1 MKSIAFINNEV
12 QKRMSASMRMTGF
25 SAFEMGYANG
35 YVAIPPGHPLHGLDY
50 DKVYDVAD
58 IDVWGGLTFASE
70 KSECQWDTTCI
81 EVIGDGSFD
90 DIPQDWWVFG
100 FDTMHYNDGPHH
112 DRDWCIRETKQLQ
125 EQLDTI
131 KAKPEN

>member
-12 QKRMSASMRMTGF
+12 QKRMKASMRMTGI

-35 YVAIPPGHPLHGLDY
+35 YVAVPPGHPLHGLDY
-50 DKVYDVAD
+50 DKVYDVQD
-58 IDVWGGLTFASE
+58 VSVWGGS
-70 KSECQWDTTCI
+70 CI

-100 FDTMHYNDGPHH
+100 FDTMHFNDGPHH

-125 EQLDTI
+125 EQLDAI
-131 KAKPEN
+131 KARPEN